1 MTSARKGTEMTDK
14 ERITLML
21 DSLADMR
28 FRRDLINSDKQAAI
42 DGVLTVEIKAALA
55 GIDAEFGEQMAAAD
69 VSIGELENAVKSA
82 VVVHGE
88 SIRGQHLMAVWSKP
102 RVSWDAKALDGF
114 VAAPPE
120 MERFRKVGEPS
131 VSIRAA
137 Q

>member
-1 MTSARKGTEMTDK
+1 MTDK

-114 VAAPPE
+114 VAAHPE